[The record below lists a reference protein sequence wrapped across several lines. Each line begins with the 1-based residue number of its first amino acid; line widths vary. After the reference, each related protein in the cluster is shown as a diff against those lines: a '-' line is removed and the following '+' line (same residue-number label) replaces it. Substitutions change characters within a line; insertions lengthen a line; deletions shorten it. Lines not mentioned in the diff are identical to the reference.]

1 MQVCG
6 TLKLTVKFKSRVRR
20 TFRALESK
28 IRKTEKM
35 GGWGGGGG
43 GERRRRERTAE
54 MCFSVKQIMPLV
66 FIFRFMIVACSKII
80 NRQSLLTVAN

>member
-35 GGWGGGGG
+35 GGWVGGGGG
-43 GERRRRERTAE
+43 GGAEKKRTD
-54 MCFSVKQIMPLV
+54 SRNV
-66 FIFRFMIVACSKII
+66 FLS
-80 NRQSLLTVAN
+80 